1 MADLSMTVRP
11 GTCQRPNSTAV
22 LFQISICICTKQEH
36 ARRFLLGTYHPS
48 ANDAPVFRGGG
59 GGGGGCA
66 YGGGYIAGGGW
77 PYGDAYT
84 GWPYGCWYIAAGGC
98 CPYGDAYIGCGGGGP
113 YCW

>member
-22 LFQISICICTKQEH
+22 VPNFYLHLH
-36 ARRFLLGTYHPS
+36 ARGARRLRLSGTYHPS

-66 YGGGYIAGGGW
+66 YGGGYIVAGGW
-77 PYGDAYT
+77 AYGDAYT
-84 GWPYGCWYIAAGGC
+84 GWAYGCWYIGGGGC